1 MKPPRRSPKST
12 PSETLEGVIRQANQG
27 ALGGVCAYPLP
38 MLLTAHQAVTFAN
51 DLARGF
57 GLTDAEG
64 APLEL
69 PEPRDD
75 RRVTDLIRRL
85 RAALAVVRPVATAPS
100 IAEAL
105 GAVIE
110 SNSRTARR
118 NLAELD
124 ALFVKATGRAK
135 RADRARLFAQLLVLF
150 DLEKAVGVAAGGD
163 LEETLERVRHGMEK
177 WRRRAR

>member
-1 MKPPRRSPKST
+1 M
-12 PSETLEGVIRQANQG
+12 E
-27 ALGGVCAYPLP
+27 
-38 MLLTAHQAVTFAN
+38 LTAHQAVSFAN
-51 DLARGF
+51 DLARGL
-57 GLTDAEG
+57 GLKNADG
-64 APLEL
+64 ATLEL

-85 RAALAVVRPVATAPS
+85 RAALHVVRPIASAPS

-105 GAVIE
+105 GAVID
-110 SNSRTARR
+110 SSARTARR

-124 ALFVKATGRAK
+124 ALFAKATYGRAK
-135 RADRARLFAQLLVLF
+135 RAERARLFAQLLVLF
-150 DLEKAVGVAAGGD
+150 DLERTVGVARAGD

>member
-1 MKPPRRSPKST
+1 M
-12 PSETLEGVIRQANQG
+12 E
-27 ALGGVCAYPLP
+27 
-38 MLLTAHQAVTFAN
+38 LTAHQAVSFAN
-51 DLARGF
+51 DLARGL
-57 GLTDAEG
+57 GLKNADG
-64 APLEL
+64 AILEL

-85 RAALAVVRPVATAPS
+85 RAALDVVRPIASAPS

-105 GAVIE
+105 GAVID
-110 SNSRTARR
+110 SSARTARR

-124 ALFVKATGRAK
+124 ALFAKATYGRAK
-135 RADRARLFAQLLVLF
+135 RAERARLFAQLLVLF
-150 DLEKAVGVAAGGD
+150 DLERTVGVARGGD

>member
-1 MKPPRRSPKST
+1 
-12 PSETLEGVIRQANQG
+12 
-27 ALGGVCAYPLP
+27 
-38 MLLTAHQAVTFAN
+38 MLLTARQAVTFAN

-57 GLTDAEG
+57 GLKNAEG
-64 APLEL
+64 VRLEL

-85 RAALAVVRPVATAPS
+85 REALAVVRPVPAAPS
-100 IAEAL
+100 ISEAL
-105 GAVIE
+105 SAVSE
-110 SNSRTARR
+110 SSSRTARR

-135 RADRARLFAQLLVLF
+135 RADRTRLFAQLLVLF
-150 DLEKAVGVAAGGD
+150 DLEKAVGVAEAGD